1 MSFQLCGRRITIS
14 FFFTALVAFVLF
26 CDARGTAV
34 SGLMAAGCHE
44 AGHLL
49 MMASLGVPVLE
60 FRFTPF
66 GVEMIRGEGG
76 RIGYFSDAL
85 VSFSGPLANILVF
98 LVCLLFGQEGSTFA
112 QGNLLLA
119 GMNLLPAES
128 LDGGQLLFSLLCP
141 AMGVERAARTAQLI
155 SFFVLIPLAVL
166 SFLLLFRSRYNISL
180 LLVMLYLIGLL
191 CKQGRFF

>member
-98 LVCLLFGQEGSTFA
+98 LACLAESGLPLRALGYSGAA
-112 QGNLLLA
+112 QGHPCRLSGSVQSGA
-119 GMNLLPAES
+119 AFVFPALS
-128 LDGGQLLFSLLCP
+128 RDGSGARSTHGAANFIFCSDPSCRPFLFAS
-141 AMGVERAARTAQLI
+141 V
-155 SFFVLIPLAVL
+155 SFQI
-166 SFLLLFRSRYNISL
+166 
-180 LLVMLYLIGLL
+180 
-191 CKQGRFF
+191 